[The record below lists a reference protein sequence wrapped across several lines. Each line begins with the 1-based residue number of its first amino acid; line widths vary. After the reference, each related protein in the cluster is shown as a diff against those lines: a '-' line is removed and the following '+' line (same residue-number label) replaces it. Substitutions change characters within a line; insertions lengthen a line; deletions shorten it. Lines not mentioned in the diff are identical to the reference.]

1 VKFKAISFD
10 YFGTLVDSDRGG
22 ELGMARVLDRLKL
35 QRDAASDYMRWDQHA
50 VQTYRGGQY
59 RPYRIVAREALEATL
74 RDIAPELVAE
84 TGIDG
89 LTELLLE
96 GLVRDSPPHAEV
108 PGVLAELRSWYPLLP
123 ITNMDRDL
131 FNKSQLADLFPRVV
145 TAEAARAY
153 KPSER
158 IFLKALEKLELD
170 AGDVLHV
177 SLATWADIEGAKPL
191 GFAVA
196 WINRAQERLGPW
208 TPRPDCELPNLSGL
222 LEIVGTPRR

>member
-35 QRDAASDYMRWDQHA
+35 RRDAASDYLSWDQHA
-50 VQTYRGGQY
+50 VRIYRGGRY

-74 RDIAPELVAE
+74 RDIAPELADE
-84 TGIDG
+84 ADIAA

-108 PGVLAELRSWYPLLP
+108 PDILRELRGLCPLLP
-123 ITNMDRDL
+123 ITNMDTDL
-131 FNKSQLADLFPRVV
+131 FDKSQLAYLFPSVV
-145 TAEAARAY
+145 TAEAAKAY

-158 IFLKALEKLELD
+158 IFLKALETLALD

-208 TPRPDCELPNLSGL
+208 TPRPDYELPNLSGL
-222 LEIVGTPRR
+222 LEIAGTPGR